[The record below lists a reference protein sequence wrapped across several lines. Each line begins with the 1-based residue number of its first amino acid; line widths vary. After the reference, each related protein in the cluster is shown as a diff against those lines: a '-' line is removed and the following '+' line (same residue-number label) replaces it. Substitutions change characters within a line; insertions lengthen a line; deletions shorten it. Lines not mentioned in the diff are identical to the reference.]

1 MAYQTHSLTLDG
13 GMSLKAAG
21 LVAADESGATMSG
34 GVAYVDLTGAANTY
48 AKFAVVID
56 WTAIDLDAGNEVYD
70 VQIFGCAATNFT
82 TDFILTS
89 RKFGDSSVTFQG
101 VDTPPSGRAVLFADN
116 VAHTNA
122 TDGNSVEALR
132 YVRISVDVAGAGVG
146 AGFNFSATIVPQ
158 P

>member
-13 GMSLKAAG
+13 GLDLKTAG
-21 LVAADESGATMSG
+21 LVAADASGASLTG
-34 GVAYVDLTGAANTY
+34 GIAYVDLTGAANAY

-56 WTAIDLDAGNEVYD
+56 WTACEVADGNEVYD

-82 TDFILTS
+82 TDYILTS
-89 RKFGDSSVTFQG
+89 RKFGDTSVTFQG
-101 VDTPPSGRAVLFADN
+101 VDTPPSGRAVLFGDN
-116 VAHTNA
+116 VAHTSA

-132 YVRISVDVAGAGVG
+132 YVRVTVDVAGTIATGM
-146 AGFNFSATIVPQ
+146 NFTATIVPM